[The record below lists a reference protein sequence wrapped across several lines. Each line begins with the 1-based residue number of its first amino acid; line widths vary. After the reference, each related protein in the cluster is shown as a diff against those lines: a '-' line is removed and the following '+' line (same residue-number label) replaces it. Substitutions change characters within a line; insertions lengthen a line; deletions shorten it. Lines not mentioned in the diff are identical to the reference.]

1 MTQTSL
7 KKPLAGLLGVL
18 LMLSACVTEE
28 IAATSSTT
36 TSTTTASG
44 ATSTTVGGDGR
55 VLRMV
60 GCDPTEDEVEIVCE
74 AYQLVRTH
82 YVDEVSDADLAAA
95 ADRGLED
102 LDGADT
108 SSELVCASPSVE
120 FQPVCDVA
128 LAQADTSSEGAEAM
142 VAGIA
147 NYALDPNSVYF
158 DRQSLELVQEEQ
170 QGEIQGIGALVTAED
185 RSSGQSVLCSVIS
198 DTCRMLIVS
207 TITGSPAEAA
217 DLHRDDEITAVDGED
232 IRGWTVDT
240 VTATVR
246 GPAGTDVT
254 LSVLRD
260 GRAFDI
266 EITRA
271 AVVIP
276 VIVDEVVDNTGY
288 IGLNLF
294 SDNADEQFE
303 DALRSELAQGV
314 DSLVID
320 LRDNPGGLLDTS
332 IAIASLFLP
341 EGDVVVTESPDSK
354 VSYPVSGNVIV
365 PADIRVVFVVNR
377 GSASASEV
385 VTGVLQERG
394 RVTVVGENTFGKNTV
409 QQRFGLSNGG
419 ALKLTIARWLT
430 PGGLDFGQVGITP
443 DVADDIA
450 AGLPIADVVH
460 EALAASVT
468 VQG

>member
-1 MTQTSL
+1 MTQTSF

-18 LMLSACVTEE
+18 LMLSACVTGET
-28 IAATSSTT
+28 AATSSTT

-55 VLRMV
+55 ALRMV

-74 AYQLVRTH
+74 TYQLVRTH

-102 LDGADT
+102 LDGADS

-198 DTCRMLIVS
+198 ETCRMLIVS
-207 TITGSPAEAA
+207 TITDSPAEAA
-217 DLHRDDEITAVDGED
+217 DLRRDDEITAVDGED

-246 GPAGTDVT
+246 GPSGTEVT

-314 DSLVID
+314 DSLVVD

>member
-1 MTQTSL
+1 MTQTPL
-7 KKPLAGLLGVL
+7 KKPLAGLLGVFL
-18 LMLSACVTEE
+18 LLSACVSGETT
-28 IAATSSTT
+28 ATSSTT
-36 TSTTTASG
+36 TSSTTAPG
-44 ATSTTVGGDGR
+44 ATSTSVGEDGR
-55 VLRMV
+55 ALRMV
-60 GCDPTEDEVEIVCE
+60 GCDPTEEEVEIVCE

-95 ADRGLED
+95 AGRGLED
-102 LDGADT
+102 LDGADS

-128 LAQADTSSEGAEAM
+128 LTQADTSSEGAEAM

-170 QGEIQGIGALVTAED
+170 QGQIEGIGALVTAED
-185 RSSGQSVLCSVIS
+185 RSSGQTVLCSVIS
-198 DTCRMLIVS
+198 DTCHMLIVS

-217 DLHRDDEITAVDGED
+217 DLRRDDQITAVDGED
-232 IRGWTVDT
+232 ILGWTVDT

-294 SDNADEQFE
+294 SDKADEQFE
-303 DALRSELAQGV
+303 DALRSELAQGI
-314 DSLVID
+314 DSLVVD

-332 IAIASLFLP
+332 IAIASLFLAD
-341 EGDVVVTESPDSK
+341 GDVVVTESPEST
-354 VSYPVSGNVIV
+354 VSYPVSGNVVV
-365 PADIRVVFVVNR
+365 PSDIRVVFVVNR

-450 AGLPIADVVH
+450 AGLPVADVVH

>member
-1 MTQTSL
+1 
-7 KKPLAGLLGVL
+7 
-18 LMLSACVTEE
+18 
-28 IAATSSTT
+28 
-36 TSTTTASG
+36 
-44 ATSTTVGGDGR
+44 
-55 VLRMV
+55 
-60 GCDPTEDEVEIVCE
+60 
-74 AYQLVRTH
+74 
-82 YVDEVSDADLAAA
+82 
-95 ADRGLED
+95 
-102 LDGADT
+102 
-108 SSELVCASPSVE
+108 
-120 FQPVCDVA
+120 
-128 LAQADTSSEGAEAM
+128 
-142 VAGIA
+142 
-147 NYALDPNSVYF
+147 
-158 DRQSLELVQEEQ
+158 
-170 QGEIQGIGALVTAED
+170 
-185 RSSGQSVLCSVIS
+185 
-198 DTCRMLIVS
+198 
-207 TITGSPAEAA
+207 
-217 DLHRDDEITAVDGED
+217 
-232 IRGWTVDT
+232 
-240 VTATVR
+240 
-246 GPAGTDVT
+246 
-254 LSVLRD
+254 
-260 GRAFDI
+260 
-266 EITRA
+266 A
-271 AVVIP
+271 AVAIP

-468 VQG
+468 VEG